1 MQTMKNL
8 PLHAFTFLILI
19 INLAGC
25 SSAYYSLMES
35 FGSHKRDILVS
46 RVVSARDDQQE
57 AKNQFKDALERFK
70 EVVKVE
76 PSELESRY
84 SQLKSDLYNC
94 EARAKDVRN
103 RIQSVEEVAEAL
115 FSEWQEEMAQYT
127 SAELRRLSE
136 EKLRTTRS
144 RYEQLISAMKQ
155 AESKMEPV
163 LRTFRDQVLFLKHNL
178 NAQAIASLQGSVRG
192 LESEVQML
200 IADMERSIEQANS
213 FIDAMGKSQS

>member
-1 MQTMKNL
+1 MKNL
-8 PLHAFTFLILI
+8 SLLAIVLLILTL
-19 INLAGC
+19 NLAGC
-25 SSAYYSLMES
+25 SSAYYGLMET

-46 RVVSARDDQQE
+46 RVVSARDEQLE
-57 AKNQFKDALERFK
+57 AKNQFKDALGRFK

-84 SQLKSDLYNC
+84 NQLKSDLYTC
-94 EARAKDVRN
+94 EARAKDVHN
-103 RIQSVEEVAEAL
+103 RIEGVEEVAEAL
-115 FSEWQEEMAQYT
+115 FSEWQGEMAQYS

-136 EKLRTTRS
+136 EKLRATRA

-178 NAQAIASLQGSVRG
+178 NAQAIASLQGSVRA
-192 LESEVQML
+192 LESEVQTL
-200 IADMERSIEQANS
+200 ISDMERSIEQANS
-213 FIDAMGKSQS
+213 FIDAMGKTQS